1 MQPTLNEVNNLTD
14 DKPAS
19 QQLSFSS
26 FRTLQLDLKDLF
38 YNTIQYNN
46 FILRGKR
53 NNLLQFS
60 NLRPSKK

>member
-1 MQPTLNEVNNLTD
+1 MNIVMQPTLNEVNNLTG

-46 FILRGKR
+46 FI
-53 NNLLQFS
+53 
-60 NLRPSKK
+60 